1 MNNAYL
7 QYWWVLALRGLVAI
21 LFGVVALLTPG
32 ITLLGLIALFTGF
45 ALLGGAA
52 SVFGAIRNRGNDED
66 WWLPLLFGL
75 TSIGAGAVALLHPGL
90 TALILVLLIGANALA
105 TGVLDIAAA
114 VRLRKS
120 SRDAWLLSLSG
131 IVSAAF
137 GVLVFLFPDAGA
149 LALIWM
155 LSFYAIFTGAL
166 LLGLAFR
173 LRKSAKIGVGHD
185 RRVTPD
191 RRISAAHA
199 H

>member
-1 MNNAYL
+1 MDNAYL
-7 QYWWVLALRGLVAI
+7 RCWWIFALRGLIAI
-21 LFGVVALLTPG
+21 LFGVIALLSPG
-32 ITLLGLIALFTGF
+32 ITLLGLIALFAWF
-45 ALLGGAA
+45 ALLGGAV

-66 WWLPLLFGL
+66 WWMPLLFGL
-75 TSIGAGAVALLHPGL
+75 TSMGAGAVALLHPGL
-90 TALILVLLIGANALA
+90 TALVLVLLIGANALA

-120 SRDAWLLSLSG
+120 SRDAWLLGLSA
-131 IVSAAF
+131 IASVAF
-137 GVLVFLFPDAGA
+137 GVLVFLFPGAGA

-155 LSFYAIFTGAL
+155 VSFYAILTGAL

-173 LRKSAKIGVGHD
+173 LRKPAKVGSAAHD

-191 RRISAAHA
+191 RRAAHA